1 MSIYDIIL
9 SDIKNAMLEKNN
21 VKRDCLRS
29 VVSEI
34 KNQSINAGKEL
45 TDDICLNVLKKS
57 VKQHNDSI
65 ESFKIGK
72 REDLALKEMEELRYI
87 EGYLPKMLSEEDTQ
101 MTVLKLIADN
111 KIEDKKSNLGK
122 IMKLINTLPNKNLID
137 RKYVSIYL
145 NTLLK

>member
-1 MSIYDIIL
+1 MSTYDTIL
-9 SDIKNAMLEKNN
+9 TDIKNAMFEKNN

-29 VVSEI
+29 IVSEI

-45 TDDICLNVLKKS
+45 TEDICLNVLKKS

-65 ESFKIGK
+65 ENFKIGK

-111 KIEDKKSNLGK
+111 KIEEKKPNLGK

>member
-1 MSIYDIIL
+1 MSIYDTIL

-21 VKRDCLRS
+21 VKRDCLRGI
-29 VVSEI
+29 VSEI

-101 MTVLKLIADN
+101 MTVLKIIADN

>member
-34 KNQSINAGKEL
+34 KNRSINAGKEL